1 MRGFISPVAL
11 DHSLHLH
18 HFKFISQQQTQQETN
33 QSCVHAGHCG
43 FPVFGP
49 WGEDSPRF
57 ACLCSQ
63 LLDHSHCSHASMC
76 FKFTSILRCSIH
88 VKKKI
93 KKKNPDTNII
103 HVFEMLKV
111 LFDFWKI
118 ICSHKDCGATF
129 LKLEWTLSLLSV
141 CTGTAADIPLGETC
155 IQTPSC
161 TQGTSEHPMQWQIS
175 FRLSGWCVGSFCT
188 WKIKIN
194 PKYRKP
200 VKIY

>member
-1 MRGFISPVAL
+1 MGRGLTKICMPVL
-11 DHSLHLH
+11 TTTGSFTLQPCQHVFQIHLN
-18 HFKFISQQQTQQETN
+18 FEMFNT
-33 QSCVHAGHCG
+33 C
-43 FPVFGP
+43 
-49 WGEDSPRF
+49 
-57 ACLCSQ
+57 
-63 LLDHSHCSHASMC
+63 
-76 FKFTSILRCSIH
+76 
-88 VKKKI
+88 KKKI

-141 CTGTAADIPLGETC
+141 CTGTAEDIPLGETC

-161 TQGTSEHPMQWQIS
+161 TQGTSEHPMQWQIRS